1 MDTLKAELETY
12 KTHLPKLTGSE
23 GKFVLISGADVLG
36 TYDTYHDALSVV
48 YEKLGVKP
56 FLVKKISSIEAISYF
71 TRELS
76 CPT

>member
-36 TYDTYHDALSVV
+36 TTTHITTRSRLSMR
-48 YEKLGVKP
+48 
-56 FLVKKISSIEAISYF
+56 SWA
-71 TRELS
+71 
-76 CPT
+76 